1 MGVLREG
8 EPPVSLPTELTVRR
22 WKFRPQKEGVGPKE
36 ELPEDQSWH
45 QGRPGHFLPRRNPT
59 GPRHRGRSLAGVT
72 SPSWPRMTWAMVMPP
87 ISESLKRR
95 RNVPSG
101 SLRRRLVTYCLLMK
115 PMINLARRRR
125 GGWRWGHWVWRG
137 SWRCNCSGLGQE
149 LTDLTSS
156 SGDSV
161 W

>member
-1 MGVLREG
+1 MDLRKNFLKTRVG
-8 EPPVSLPTELTVRR
+8 T
-22 WKFRPQKEGVGPKE
+22 KEGQDISVPEETPKGTGTE
-36 ELPEDQSWH
+36 TEDW
-45 QGRPGHFLPRRNPT
+45 L
-59 GPRHRGRSLAGVT
+59 GVT

-115 PMINLARRRR
+115 PMISLARMKERMGVEALAVEKLEVQLLR
-125 GGWRWGHWVWRG
+125 
-137 SWRCNCSGLGQE
+137 SLGQR
-149 LTDLTSS
+149 LTDQTSS

>member
-1 MGVLREG
+1 M
-8 EPPVSLPTELTVRR
+8 
-22 WKFRPQKEGVGPKE
+22 
-36 ELPEDQSWH
+36 
-45 QGRPGHFLPRRNPT
+45 
-59 GPRHRGRSLAGVT
+59 T

-115 PMINLARRRR
+115 PMISLARMKERM
-125 GGWRWGHWVWRG
+125 GVGALAVEKE
-137 SWRCNCSGLGQE
+137 LGVQLLRPPGQG

-156 SGDSV
+156 SGDSA